1 MSARVSYWDGVES
14 AYAAAQAW
22 VDLGLR
28 KDDSLFTPGKSIW
41 TRELLGELHR
51 RFLDRPDDS
60 RRPFLDKLED
70 QLSGSPAEVH
80 QLMGEVL
87 YVHYLL
93 LHPNE
98 QALRRVLGWSSPPVD
113 IPPELVDG
121 LRFQFINI
129 GVGMALIPFQVGTLI
144 ETGEQWKEL
153 EPVERDRLLDDPW
166 AFKEFLFSRRF
177 TS

>member
-129 GVGMALIPFQVGTLI
+129 GGDGHRTVTLFLVCQVGYAWCYGHGLD
-144 ETGEQWKEL
+144 
-153 EPVERDRLLDDPW
+153 PPRLPH
-166 AFKEFLFSRRF
+166 SNRRRP
-177 TS
+177 

>member
-70 QLSGSPAEVH
+70 QLSGSPA
-80 QLMGEVL
+80 GSA
-87 YVHYLL
+87 
-93 LHPNE
+93 PTD
-98 QALRRVLGWSSPPVD
+98 GGSPVRSLPA
-113 IPPELVDG
+113 PAP
-121 LRFQFINI
+121 Q
-129 GVGMALIPFQVGTLI
+129 
-144 ETGEQWKEL
+144 
-153 EPVERDRLLDDPW
+153 
-166 AFKEFLFSRRF
+166 
-177 TS
+177 

>member
-70 QLSGSPAEVH
+70 QLSGSPA
-80 QLMGEVL
+80 GKCT
-87 YVHYLL
+87 
-93 LHPNE
+93 N
-98 QALRRVLGWSSPPVD
+98 
-113 IPPELVDG
+113 
-121 LRFQFINI
+121 
-129 GVGMALIPFQVGTLI
+129 
-144 ETGEQWKEL
+144 
-153 EPVERDRLLDDPW
+153 
-166 AFKEFLFSRRF
+166 
-177 TS
+177 